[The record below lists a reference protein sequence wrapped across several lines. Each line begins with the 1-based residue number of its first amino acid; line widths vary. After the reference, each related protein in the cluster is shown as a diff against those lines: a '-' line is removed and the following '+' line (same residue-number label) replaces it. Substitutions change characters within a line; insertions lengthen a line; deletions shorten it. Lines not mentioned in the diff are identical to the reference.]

1 QSFQKICK
9 GQHKKNLTDS
19 DCTDSDYTNMVQ
31 HLLTKCTP
39 SGKLHVRAADTVAEM
54 FGCTLPTVRRIW
66 KRASVDLSGNK
77 TICDSIGQRKKGKSE
92 RKQLYTDLP
101 QRIQTIPQ
109 SR

>member
-1 QSFQKICK
+1 
-9 GQHKKNLTDS
+9 
-19 DCTDSDYTNMVQ
+19 MVQ

-39 SGKLHVRAADTVAEM
+39 SGKLRMRAADTVAEM
-54 FGCTLPTVRRIW
+54 FGCTPTTVRRVW
-66 KRASVDLSGNK
+66 KHASVDLSGNT
-77 TICDSIGQRKKGKSE
+77 TICHSVWQRKKGKSG